1 MRLDRQLLERLLS
14 TWKKIKDV
22 RRTNGYTTT
31 SVRLIIKQFVL
42 FLKVFHFYEILLLE
56 YLEEKQ
62 NIMNKCNN
70 KLKKKL
76 KMKLL

>member
-14 TWKKIKDV
+14 TWKKIKDI
-22 RRTNGYTTT
+22 RRTNGYITT

-42 FLKVFHFYEILLLE
+42 FESIFRYERPSFFCIE
-56 YLEEKQ
+56 YLEEKL

-76 KMKLL
+76 KMK

>member
-1 MRLDRQLLERLLS
+1 MNFFDFKRISICIIFSQTRNQRCNEMRLDRQLLERLLS

-42 FLKVFHFYEILLLE
+42 CSSFFFIS
-56 YLEEKQ
+56 
-62 NIMNKCNN
+62 M
-70 KLKKKL
+70 
-76 KMKLL
+76 

>member
-31 SVRLIIKQFVL
+31 PVRLIIKQFV
-42 FLKVFHFYEILLLE
+42 FFDIL
-56 YLEEKQ
+56 
-62 NIMNKCNN
+62 NMMSI
-70 KLKKKL
+70 
-76 KMKLL
+76 